1 VPGGGY
7 DPVRAA
13 FRRRRAQTR
22 TFAAGVQEVRQRM
35 FASVR
40 CYFVHR
46 APTAELAGRV
56 DEDFAAQIGAQ
67 PGFVS
72 YEFIDGGGGDA
83 MSISAFREAAQAEA
97 SRELARR
104 WTEERL
110 QDLELTITE
119 SLHGEIVISRAAP
132 ELAAPGREGGDTRYA
147 SIRRYRVGTG
157 DVGGLLHSVDASFA
171 DRVAALDGFLGYRV
185 VDCSG
190 GELLSISLFRDRP
203 AAAVSD
209 ELAAQFV
216 KTEVGDV
223 RVDRT
228 DIVGGGPV
236 IVSRV
241 TDALLAR
248 VSV

>member
-1 VPGGGY
+1 
-7 DPVRAA
+7 
-13 FRRRRAQTR
+13 
-22 TFAAGVQEVRQRM
+22 M

-46 APTAELAGRV
+46 APTAELVRRV
-56 DEDFAAQIGAQ
+56 DEDFAAQIGAR

-83 MSISAFREAAQAEA
+83 MSISAFREARQAEA

-104 WTEERL
+104 WSEERL

-119 SLHGEIVISRAAP
+119 SLHGEIVISRAAG
-132 ELAAPGREGGDTRYA
+132 ELTAPGREAGGTRYA
-147 SIRRYRVGTG
+147 SIRRYRVGSG
-157 DVGGLLHSVDASFA
+157 DVGGLPHSVDASFA

-185 VDCSG
+185 IDCGG
-190 GELLSISLFRDRP
+190 GELLSISLFRDGP
-203 AAAVSD
+203 TAAVSD

-216 KTEVGDV
+216 NEELGDL

-228 DIVGGGPV
+228 DTIGGGPV
-236 IVSRV
+236 VVSRV
-241 TDALLAR
+241 TDALFPR
-248 VSV
+248 VGV

>member
-1 VPGGGY
+1 
-7 DPVRAA
+7 
-13 FRRRRAQTR
+13 
-22 TFAAGVQEVRQRM
+22 M

-46 APTAELAGRV
+46 LPTTELVRRV
-56 DEDFAAQIGAQ
+56 AEDFAARIGAR

-83 MSISAFREAAQAEA
+83 VSISVFRQAAQAEA

-119 SLHGEIVISRAAP
+119 SLHGEIVISRAAR
-132 ELAAPGREGGDTRYA
+132 AMTAPDPGPGARRYA
-147 SIRRYRVGTG
+147 RLRRYRVGAG
-157 DVGGLLHSVDASFA
+157 DVDGLLRSVDASFA
-171 DRVAALDGFLGYRV
+171 DRVAAVDGFLGYRV
-185 VDCSG
+185 IDCGG
-190 GELLSISLFRDRP
+190 GELLSTGLFRHG
-203 AAAVSD
+203 AAVAATD
-209 ELAAQFV
+209 ELAARFLAE
-216 KTEVGDV
+216 EVGDV

-236 IVSRV
+236 VVSRA
-241 TDALLAR
+241 TDAHLA
-248 VSV
+248 SVRMTQ

>member
-1 VPGGGY
+1 
-7 DPVRAA
+7 
-13 FRRRRAQTR
+13 
-22 TFAAGVQEVRQRM
+22 M
-35 FASVR
+35 
-40 CYFVHR
+40 
-46 APTAELAGRV
+46 
-56 DEDFAAQIGAQ
+56 
-67 PGFVS
+67 
-72 YEFIDGGGGDA
+72 
-83 MSISAFREAAQAEA
+83 
-97 SRELARR
+97 
-104 WTEERL
+104 
-110 QDLELTITE
+110 
-119 SLHGEIVISRAAP
+119 
-132 ELAAPGREGGDTRYA
+132 APGREGGGTGYA

-185 VDCSG
+185 IDCSG

-216 KTEVGDV
+216 NAELGDV

-236 IVSRV
+236 VVSRV

-248 VSV
+248 VGV

>member
-7 DPVRAA
+7 DPLSAA

-22 TFAAGVQEVRQRM
+22 TFAAGVKEVRQRM

-46 APTAELAGRV
+46 APTAELVGRV
-56 DEDFAAQIGAQ
+56 DEDFAAQIGAR

-83 MSISAFREAAQAEA
+83 ISISAFREAAQAEA

-104 WTEERL
+104 WSEERL

-119 SLHGEIVISRAAP
+119 SLHGEIVISRAAR
-132 ELAAPGREGGDTRYA
+132 ELAAPRREGGGTGYA

-185 VDCSG
+185 IDCSG
-190 GELLSISLFRDRP
+190 GELLSISLFRDSP

-216 KTEVGDV
+216 NAELGDV

-236 IVSRV
+236 VVSRV

-248 VSV
+248 VGV